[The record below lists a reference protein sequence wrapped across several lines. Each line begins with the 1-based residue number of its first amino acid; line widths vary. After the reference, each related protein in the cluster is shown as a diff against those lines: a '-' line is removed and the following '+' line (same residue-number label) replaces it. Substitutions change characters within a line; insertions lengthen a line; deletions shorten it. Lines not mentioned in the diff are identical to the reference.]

1 MNLSPNSQTNL
12 YGLENQFNELV
23 KLYKKDILPSK
34 ILLSGLKGIGKSTL
48 AYHLINYI
56 LSLNEDY
63 QYALDK
69 LTINPE
75 NRSYK
80 LIQNNTNPNFYL
92 IDVNLDKK
100 NIDINQIRT
109 LIHNLNKSSFNLKPR
124 FVLID
129 NIEYLNIN
137 SINALLKIL
146 EEPNENIH
154 FILIHN
160 NKKILS
166 TLLSRCI
173 NFKISLDNQKIK
185 EINDSLFEKKSSE
198 LINQDLTDYY
208 FTPGRIFNL
217 LKFSNDKEIDLK
229 KINLRDFLLL
239 LINNSYYKND
249 DKVKSLLYE
258 MIELFILKN
267 ISLVYSDLSSY
278 FLTRINEYKKFN
290 LDDESLFLEIKSKL
304 LNE

>member
-1 MNLSPNSQTNL
+1 MNLSPNNQTNL

-63 QYALDK
+63 KYELDK

-109 LIHNLNKSSFNLKPR
+109 LINNLNKSSFNSKPR

-185 EINDSLFEKKSSE
+185 EINDSLFEKKTSD
-198 LINQDLTDYY
+198 LINQDLIDYY

-239 LINNSYYKND
+239 LINNSYYKSD
-249 DKVKSLLYE
+249 DKVKSLLYD

-267 ISLVYSDLSSY
+267 ISLIYSDLSSY

>member
-23 KLYKKDILPSK
+23 KLYKKNILPSK
-34 ILLSGLKGIGKSTL
+34 ILLSGVKGIGKSTL

-63 QYALDK
+63 QYELDK

-109 LIHNLNKSSFNLKPR
+109 LINNLNKSSFNSKPR

-146 EEPNENIH
+146 EEPNKHIY

-185 EINDSLFEKKSSE
+185 EINDSLFEKKTSE
-198 LINQDLTDYY
+198 LINQDLIDYY

-217 LKFSNDKEIDLK
+217 LKFSKDKEIDLK
-229 KINLRDFLLL
+229 KIDLRDFLLL
-239 LINNSYYKND
+239 LINNSYYKSD
-249 DKVKSLLYE
+249 DKVKSLLYD

-267 ISLVYSDLSSY
+267 ISSIYSDLSSY
-278 FLTRINEYKKFN
+278 FLKRINDYKKFN
-290 LDDESLFLEIKSKL
+290 LDEESLFLEIKSKL